1 MGVWLSLFSSRM
13 GEGKAKMAG
22 KRCKGT
28 PLKVFS
34 GKQAKLNR
42 IILLLYRISKTSL
55 TKYDVYKQIHNLKG
69 FKHYDS
75 KTVYRRPKR
84 SFGGT

>member
-1 MGVWLSLFSSRM
+1 MRCLAFSFSSRR

-34 GKQAKLNR
+34 GNQAKLNR
-42 IILLLYRISKTSL
+42 IVMLLYRASKTPL
-55 TKYDVYKQIHNLKG
+55 TEYMMPTNRSTTSKATSPMTQKQSI
-69 FKHYDS
+69 
-75 KTVYRRPKR
+75 
-84 SFGGT
+84 GG